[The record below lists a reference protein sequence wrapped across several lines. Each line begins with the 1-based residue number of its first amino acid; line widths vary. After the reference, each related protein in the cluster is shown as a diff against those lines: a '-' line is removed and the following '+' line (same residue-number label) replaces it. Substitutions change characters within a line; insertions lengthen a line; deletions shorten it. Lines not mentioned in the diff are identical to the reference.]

1 MFKISEQ
8 RKQTH
13 EKPHKHKNDF
23 CFSTIATVLSHS
35 VSFLI
40 IYVLE
45 RKVTMTAAEE
55 IWNRLT
61 EVGMG

>member
-1 MFKISEQ
+1 MI
-8 RKQTH
+8 
-13 EKPHKHKNDF
+13 F